1 VDLSEL
7 GGFLKS
13 RRDRIRPRD
22 VGLPTGP
29 RRRVPGLRRDE
40 VAQLAGASVDYYIE
54 LERGTAQ
61 PSEQMLAS
69 LARALRLTRDERD
82 HLYQL
87 AGRPCPPAGGAAAH
101 VSPGMLDL
109 MDRLVG
115 TPARVITDLH
125 VVLVQNRLAEALLGP
140 APAGTGPRA
149 GFVYRWFTDP
159 AARSLYPAEDHARH
173 AETFVADLR
182 AAMARRGKGDEE
194 ANGMITELLGRSGE
208 FAELWSRHDVAV
220 RRMDTKRI
228 VHPALGVI
236 DVNCLNLLTED
247 ATQRLL
253 WFSPVPGTDAVEKLE
268 LLSVLGTQDL
278 ESEDRRAGDLRG
290 GDLEA
295 RDLTVHDLATQDL
308 GADPGQSPPR

>member
-1 VDLSEL
+1 VDLAEL

-13 RRDRIRPRD
+13 RRDRIRPQD
-22 VGLPTGP
+22 VGLPAGP

-54 LERGTAQ
+54 LERGAAQ
-61 PSEQMLAS
+61 PSEQMLAC

-87 AGRPCPPAGGAAAH
+87 AGRPIPPAGGAAAH

-109 MDRLVG
+109 LDRLVG

-125 VVLVQNRLAEALLGP
+125 VVLVQNALAEALLGP
-140 APAGTGPRA
+140 VPPGTGVRA
-149 GFVYRWFTDP
+149 GFAYRWFTDP
-159 AARSLYPAEDHARH
+159 ASRALYPVADHDRH
-173 AETFVADLR
+173 AENFVADLR
-182 AAMARRGKGDEE
+182 AAMARRGRDDEE
-194 ANGMITELLGRSGE
+194 ANGMIAELLQRSE
-208 FAELWSRHDVAV
+208 DFARLWRRHDVAV

-228 VHPALGVI
+228 VHPVLGVI
-236 DVNCLNLLTED
+236 DVNCLNLLAED
-247 ATQRLL
+247 GSQRLL

-278 ESEDRRAGDLRG
+278 AAGPSRS
-290 GDLEA
+290 
-295 RDLTVHDLATQDL
+295 T
-308 GADPGQSPPR
+308 PR

>member
-1 VDLSEL
+1 VDLAEL

-13 RRDRIRPRD
+13 RRDRIRPLD
-22 VGLPTGP
+22 VGLPSGP

-54 LERGTAQ
+54 LERGGAQ
-61 PSEQMLAS
+61 PSEQMLAA
-69 LARALRLTRDERD
+69 LARALRLARDERD
-82 HLYQL
+82 HLYHL
-87 AGRPCPPAGGAAAH
+87 AGRPLPPPGGAAAH

-109 MDRLVG
+109 LDRLSG

-125 VVLVQNRLAEALLGP
+125 VVLVQNPLAAALLGP
-140 APAGTGPRA
+140 PPPGTGPRA

-159 AARSLYPAEDHARH
+159 AARDLYPPEDHARH
-173 AETFVADLR
+173 AENFVADLR
-182 AAMARRGKGDEE
+182 AAVARRGKHDEE
-194 ANGMITELLGRSGE
+194 SRGMVAELLRLSPE

-228 VHPALGVI
+228 VHPTLGVI
-236 DVNCLNLLTED
+236 DVNCLNLLNED
-247 ATQRLL
+247 ASQRLL

-278 ESEDRRAGDLRG
+278 AS
-290 GDLEA
+290 
-295 RDLTVHDLATQDL
+295 
-308 GADPGQSPPR
+308 DPS

>member
-1 VDLSEL
+1 MTETGEVDLAEL

-13 RRDRIRPRD
+13 RRDRIRPRE

-54 LERGTAQ
+54 LERGGAQ
-61 PSEQMLAS
+61 PSEQMLAA
-69 LARALRLTRDERD
+69 LARALRLNRDERD
-82 HLYQL
+82 HLYHL
-87 AGRPCPPAGGAAAH
+87 AGRPIPPVGGAAAH
-101 VSPGMLDL
+101 VSPGMMDL
-109 MDRLVG
+109 MDRLAG

-140 APAGTGPRA
+140 VPPGTGPRA

-159 AARSLYPAEDHARH
+159 AARELYPPQDHERH
-173 AETFVADLR
+173 ALTFVADLR
-182 AAMARRGKGDEE
+182 AAAARRGKHDEE
-194 ANGMITELLGRSGE
+194 TRGMLSELLERSEE
-208 FAELWSRHDVAV
+208 FARIWARHDVAV
-220 RRMDTKRI
+220 HLMDTKRI
-228 VHPALGVI
+228 VHPSLGVI

-247 ATQRLL
+247 GSQRLL

-278 ESEDRRAGDLRG
+278 A
-290 GDLEA
+290 
-295 RDLTVHDLATQDL
+295 
-308 GADPGQSPPR
+308 ADPSRSAPG

>member
-1 VDLSEL
+1 MDLAEL

-13 RRDRIRPRD
+13 RRDRIRPRE

-54 LERGTAQ
+54 LERGGAQ
-61 PSEQMLAS
+61 PSEQMLAA

-82 HLYQL
+82 HLYHL
-87 AGRPCPPAGGAAAH
+87 AGRPVPPPGGAAAH
-101 VSPGMLDL
+101 VSPGMMDL
-109 MDRLVG
+109 MDRLSG

-125 VVLVQNRLAEALLGP
+125 VVLVQNPLAAALLGP
-140 APAGTGPRA
+140 VPPGTGPRA
-149 GFVYRWFTDP
+149 GFVYRWFTEP
-159 AARSLYPAEDHARH
+159 SARALYPPEDHDRH

-182 AAMARRGKGDEE
+182 AAVARRGKGDEE
-194 ANGMITELLGRSGE
+194 TRGMIAELLDRSPE

-228 VHPALGVI
+228 VHPSLGI
-236 DVNCLNLLTED
+236 MDVNCLNLLTED
-247 ATQRLL
+247 GSQRLL
-253 WFSPVPGTDAVEKLE
+253 WFSPVPGTDSVEKLE

-278 ESEDRRAGDLRG
+278 DP
-290 GDLEA
+290 
-295 RDLTVHDLATQDL
+295 QDL
-308 GADPGQSPPR
+308 SADPTQTAPG

>member
-1 VDLSEL
+1 MDLAEL

-13 RRDRIRPRD
+13 RRDRIRPPD
-22 VGLPTGP
+22 VGLPSGP

-54 LERGTAQ
+54 LERGAAQ
-61 PSEQMLAS
+61 PSEQMLAA
-69 LARALRLTRDERD
+69 LARALRLSRDERD
-82 HLYQL
+82 HLYHL
-87 AGRPCPPAGGAAAH
+87 AGRPVPPPGSGASH
-101 VSPGMLDL
+101 VHPAMLDL
-109 MDRLVG
+109 LDRLVD

-125 VVLVQNRLAEALLGP
+125 VVLVQNSLAHALLGP
-140 APAGTGPRA
+140 PPPGTGPKA

-159 AARSLYPAEDHARH
+159 AARALYPPEDHTRH

-182 AAMARRGKGDEE
+182 AAVARRGKHDEE
-194 ANGMITELLGRSGE
+194 SRGMVAELLRRSPE

-220 RRMDTKRI
+220 RRMETKRI

-236 DVNCLNLLTED
+236 DVNCLNLLAED
-247 ATQRLL
+247 GSQRLL

-278 ESEDRRAGDLRG
+278 ASDLPQR
-290 GDLEA
+290 
-295 RDLTVHDLATQDL
+295 
-308 GADPGQSPPR
+308 